1 MLLHAAAVP
10 RRPRWHDGG
19 VDPSDSVMRVGD
31 RERREVDDRL
41 RAAQSDGVLTLVEYD
56 ERAAQCWAARTRA
69 DLAPLV
75 ADLPPAE
82 GAPATTPAPVAS
94 PPRRR
99 RSLRRRARGAV
110 VPAIFL
116 AVAALVGVQVVGATD
131 GAAVFGSRTVPVG
144 TQQTV
149 DVGTLFGNT
158 EVVVPD
164 GTIARTSGTVLFGSV
179 RCEAACALPPG
190 APTLREVQ
198 VDAGGAFGSVEVV
211 TPGELA
217 QGGLRDRDRDRDGD
231 RDDDDR

>member
-1 MLLHAAAVP
+1 MSV
-10 RRPRWHDGG
+10 

-56 ERAAQCWAARTRA
+56 ERTAQCWAARTRA

-82 GAPATTPAPVAS
+82 GAPTTDAPVAS
-94 PPRRR
+94 PPSRR
-99 RSLRRRARGAV
+99 RSPLRRGAV

-149 DVGTLFGNT
+149 DVGTLFGST
-158 EVVVPD
+158 EVVVPE
-164 GTIARTSGTVLFGSV
+164 GTIARTSGSVLFGSV

-217 QGGLRDRDRDRDGD
+217 QGGLRDHDRDGDRNGD